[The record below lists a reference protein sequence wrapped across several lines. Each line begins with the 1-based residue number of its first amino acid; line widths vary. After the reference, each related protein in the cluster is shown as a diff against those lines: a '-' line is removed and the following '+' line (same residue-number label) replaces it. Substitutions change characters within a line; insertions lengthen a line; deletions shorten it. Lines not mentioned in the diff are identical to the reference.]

1 MPDKGVLRFISNHN
15 RMLKG
20 SGMAKRNNIWEE
32 LERRVRKWLKDLDE
46 ALTPR
51 QPERA
56 RVPVPVRVNPDR
68 RRQQ

>member
-1 MPDKGVLRFISNHN
+1 
-15 RMLKG
+15 MLKG
-20 SGMAKRNNIWEE
+20 SGMAKRSSIWEE

>member
-1 MPDKGVLRFISNHN
+1 MIKGFCVLISKHDG
-15 RMLKG
+15 MLKG
-20 SGMAKRNNIWEE
+20 SGMAKRSSIWEE